1 MKHAGGEYYTPLAQ
15 VHDPPPLRNSA
26 SAPCSAVHVC
36 GEESMR
42 ARPVRKGGAVYR
54 AVGLLTHDVAVLR
67 RVLWVAVHGE

>member
-1 MKHAGGEYYTPLAQ
+1 
-15 VHDPPPLRNSA
+15 
-26 SAPCSAVHVC
+26 
-36 GEESMR
+36 MR